1 MIGEPTGHFLDLSQR
16 ELLSLYIVLAKYEPE
31 LDETQRGVL
40 GRVCDQV
47 YELLSVEQIERIESF
62 YESL

>member
-16 ELLSLYIVLAKYEPE
+16 ELISLYIVLAKYESE
-31 LDETQRGVL
+31 LDETQRAVL
-40 GRVCDQV
+40 GRVSDRV

>member
-1 MIGEPTGHFLDLSQR
+1 MIGEPAGHFLELSQK
-16 ELLSLYIVLAKYEPE
+16 ELLSLYVVLAKYESE
-31 LDETQRGVL
+31 LDETQRAVL

-47 YELLSVEQIERIESF
+47 YEVLSVEQIEQIESF

>member
-16 ELLSLYIVLAKYEPE
+16 ELISLYIVLAKYEAE
-31 LDETQRGVL
+31 LDETQRAVL

>member
-1 MIGEPTGHFLDLSQR
+1 MIGEPTAHFLDLSQR
-16 ELLSLYIVLAKYEPE
+16 ELLSLYIVLAKHESE
-31 LDETQRGVL
+31 LDETQRAVL
-40 GRVCDQV
+40 GRVCEQV